1 MLKNKNYNNIY
12 QIWLIDA
19 VIWNFA
25 VPGATPIEDVLVAVL
40 LLFLGIRLKKNSK
53 IIFYSSEKNIS

>member
-1 MLKNKNYNNIY
+1 MKIY